1 MTRFQGVTGRCRCR
15 ASPGTDSV
23 LQVVNIGQLRRSH
36 PHKNNSDGCPNWL
49 RAPPLALMRAPYAL
63 NLRTT
68 LQLPFSVRSLVV
80 SVPLIGVTF
89 SILITFR

>member
-1 MTRFQGVTGRCRCR
+1 METESLMR
-15 ASPGTDSV
+15 
-23 LQVVNIGQLRRSH
+23 
-36 PHKNNSDGCPNWL
+36 PNWL
-49 RAPPLALMRAPYAL
+49 RAPPLALMRAPYAS